1 MRLAVR
7 LGVRL
12 RLRLRLRLRVA
23 STWHAAC
30 CCACWCAANPAG
42 MQSIRWMPPV
52 SWTSFVLSSS
62 LRLSW
67 ISWISCAVI
76 AGAGAAAIVA
86 VEGGY
91 PAGDTPWPSRPAAAP
106 DSGVKGGYPAGGA
119 IGGGNPAGGA
129 LEGDRG
135 RGGRHRGGMAQLDA
149 AKGRPCP
156 CPCAPSWT
164 MPAW

>member
-1 MRLAVR
+1 
-7 LGVRL
+7 
-12 RLRLRLRLRVA
+12 
-23 STWHAAC
+23 
-30 CCACWCAANPAG
+30 
-42 MQSIRWMPPV
+42 MPPV

-91 PAGDTPWPSRPAAAP
+91 PAGDTPWPSSPAAVP

-119 IGGGNPAGGA
+119 IWGGYPAGGALDGGYPAGGATGGGNPAGGA
-129 LEGDRG
+129 LE
-135 RGGRHRGGMAQLDA
+135 GGMAQLDA
-149 AKGRPCP
+149 AKGRPC
-156 CPCAPSWT
+156 APSWT

>member
-1 MRLAVR
+1 
-7 LGVRL
+7 
-12 RLRLRLRLRVA
+12 
-23 STWHAAC
+23 
-30 CCACWCAANPAG
+30 
-42 MQSIRWMPPV
+42 MPPV

-91 PAGDTPWPSRPAAAP
+91 PAGDTQWPSRPAAAP

-119 IGGGNPAGGA
+119 ICGGYPAGGALDGGYPAGGAIGGGNPAGGA
-129 LEGDRG
+129 LE
-135 RGGRHRGGMAQLDA
+135 GGMAQLDA
-149 AKGRPCP
+149 AKGRPC
-156 CPCAPSWT
+156 APSWT

>member
-1 MRLAVR
+1 
-7 LGVRL
+7 
-12 RLRLRLRLRVA
+12 
-23 STWHAAC
+23 
-30 CCACWCAANPAG
+30 
-42 MQSIRWMPPV
+42 MPPV

-91 PAGDTPWPSRPAAAP
+91 PAGDPPWPSSPAAAP
-106 DSGVKGGYPAGGA
+106 DSGVKGGYPAGGALDGGYPAGGA

-129 LEGDRG
+129 LEG
-135 RGGRHRGGMAQLDA
+135 GMAQLDA
-149 AKGRPCP
+149 AKGRPC
-156 CPCAPSWT
+156 APSWT